1 MDEKYLLAAAR
12 YVEMNPVAAGLV
24 ANPGEYR
31 WSSAAPHLVGK
42 DDLLVTVKPLL
53 DIVVDWQGFLAL
65 TDEEE
70 LAILK
75 KHERSGRPLGAD
87 SFVERMEAETERLLR
102 PAKRG
107 PKPKA
112 G

>member
-1 MDEKYLLAAAR
+1 MDEKKLLSAAR

-53 DIVVDWQGFLAL
+53 DIVVDWQGL
-65 TDEEE
+65 ES
-70 LAILK
+70 K
-75 KHERSGRPLGAD
+75 GGAN
-87 SFVERMEAETERLLR
+87 VLN
-102 PAKRG
+102 
-107 PKPKA
+107 
-112 G
+112 